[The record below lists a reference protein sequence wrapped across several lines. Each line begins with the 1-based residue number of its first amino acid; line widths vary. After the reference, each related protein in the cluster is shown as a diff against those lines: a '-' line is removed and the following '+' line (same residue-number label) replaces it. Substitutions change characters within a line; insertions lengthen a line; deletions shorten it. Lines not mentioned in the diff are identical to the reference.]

1 MRNIGTESSTR
12 VESVRLTQSLR
23 RHVMA
28 SSMSVEGFMTIVV
41 EAEVK
46 LKKFGHESS
55 PRPTP
60 IGRGLCSTVDNEIAT
75 IKDSTA

>member
-1 MRNIGTESSTR
+1 
-12 VESVRLTQSLR
+12 
-23 RHVMA
+23 MA

>member
-1 MRNIGTESSTR
+1 MQSQQSHTTKVAG
-12 VESVRLTQSLR
+12 SLR